1 MKRNPVT
8 VAQQI
13 DYIFKHVWGK
23 IILSGMHLIEQILN
37 FDDCRQYLGRGTK
50 HYRTPL
56 HIAGAPKLEAEDSK
70 VIEFI
75 DQCSL
80 LIMFSSHSKN
90 IQN

>member
-1 MKRNPVT
+1 M
-8 VAQQI
+8 Q
-13 DYIFKHVWGK
+13 
-23 IILSGMHLIEQILN
+23 LIGQILN
-37 FDDCRQYLGRGTK
+37 FDDCRQYQGSGTK
-50 HYRTPL
+50 HFHTPL
-56 HIAGAPKLEAEDSK
+56 HIAGAPKREDEDSK